1 MLAQAY
7 CICDGY
13 DGCGADVG
21 MQQKGYRN
29 WKMLIFQRGKLGRM
43 GGTKSR
49 GCREHQRMLRMKFYI
64 TQIHLF
70 STVFFFH
77 IF

>member
-43 GGTKSR
+43 GGMGSC
-49 GCREHQRMLRMKFYI
+49 GCGEHQRMLRKKLGSF
-64 TQIHLF
+64 
-70 STVFFFH
+70 TVA
-77 IF
+77 IFGSF